1 MVNLD
6 QELALEEF
14 LRGFSPPKSERF
26 AKKQE
31 EKIRE
36 NVKHSVSTGEC
47 KWKEKSC
54 PT

>member
-1 MVNLD
+1 MIDFD
-6 QELALEEF
+6 QELALEKF

-31 EKIRE
+31 EKIRK

-47 KWKEKSC
+47 KWKEKNG